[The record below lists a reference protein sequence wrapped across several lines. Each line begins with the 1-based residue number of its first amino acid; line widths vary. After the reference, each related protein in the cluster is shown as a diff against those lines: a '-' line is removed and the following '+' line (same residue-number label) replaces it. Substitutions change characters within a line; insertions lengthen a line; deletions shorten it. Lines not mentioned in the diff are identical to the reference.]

1 MVPEPRLGLLKPELG
16 RIKAYQPEET
26 PARVLLDA
34 NENSFPLPAAWLE
47 EAREAVAGLAL
58 NRYPDPRA
66 LELRREAAKAYGVA
80 EESILL
86 GNGSDELIQLAA
98 AAFARPGASC
108 LIPVPTFSMFK
119 VCALGQ
125 GLEPVEE
132 PLGED
137 FDLTPAFLSKAAAR
151 APALIFLAM
160 PNNPTG
166 NVYSRAAVEELLAL
180 PGSVV
185 VADEAYAE
193 FSGTSLLELL
203 PSHPNLVVLRTFSK
217 AYGLAGLRL
226 GLCFAHPRWIAEFEK
241 IRLPYN
247 VNAVTQALGALALR
261 HRAVFQE
268 VIARIL
274 EGRDLLQK
282 GLAGLAGVQVYPSR
296 ANFLLFRCPR
306 AEGLHAWLL
315 KAGIRVRSFRG
326 QARLDGCL
334 RVTAGQPHENR
345 EFLDA
350 VHSYYG
356 A

>member
-1 MVPEPRLGLLKPELG
+1 MVPEPRLELLKPELG
-16 RIKAYQPEET
+16 RIKAYQPEEA
-26 PARVLLDA
+26 PARILLDA
-34 NENSFPLPAAWLE
+34 NENSFPLPAAWQA
-47 EAREAVAGLAL
+47 EARGAVAALAL

-66 LELRREAAKAYGVA
+66 LELKREASRAYGVA
-80 EESILL
+80 VESILL

-98 AAFARPGASC
+98 AAFARPGATC

-132 PLGED
+132 PLGQD
-137 FDLTPAFLSKAAAR
+137 FDLTPAFVSKAAAGS
-151 APALIFLAM
+151 PALIFLAM

-166 NVYSRAAVEELLAL
+166 NVYARAAVEELLRL

-193 FSGTSLLELL
+193 FSGTSLLDLL
-203 PSHPNLVVLRTFSK
+203 PAHPNLIVLRTFSK

-247 VNAVTQALGALALR
+247 VNAVTQALGALALK
-261 HRAVFQE
+261 HRAAFQE
-268 VIARIL
+268 VVARIMAGREFL
-274 EGRDLLQK
+274 EQ
-282 GLAGLAGVQVYPSR
+282 GLAGLDGVHVYPSR

-315 KAGIRVRSFRG
+315 KAGIRVRSFQG
-326 QARLDGCL
+326 QVRLEGCL

-350 VHSYYG
+350 VNSYYG